1 MIDCYKVKNVNFSV
15 EEEHMGDKVEVYK
28 KQRIERGFDDTEVWN
43 LCDNILSFTL
53 PRLKVLRTII
63 NAHPYDL
70 TYEQWLE
77 TLDKMIKGIED
88 ALGEDNITD
97 NEGIKLFFK
106 YFFYLWD

>member
-15 EEEHMGDKVEVYK
+15 EEKQMGDNIEVYR

-43 LCDNILSFTL
+43 LCDNILAFTL
-53 PRLKVLRTII
+53 PRLKVLRTIVV
-63 NAHPYDL
+63 AHPYDL
-70 TYEQWLE
+70 THEQWLE

-88 ALGEDNITD
+88 ALDEDNTTT

-106 YFFYLWD
+106 YFFYLWH